1 MVVVRVVVVR
11 VLCVVDRDGMLMV
24 LRCVKTLAR
33 KLVEIVIVVAVVIE
47 VVVNLERKPGWEGCV

>member
-1 MVVVRVVVVR
+1 
-11 VLCVVDRDGMLMV
+11 MV

-33 KLVEIVIVVAVVIE
+33 KLVEIVTVVAVVIE